1 MQKPVS
7 DFKVLSID
15 GGGIRGIS
23 PATYLSYVEERLE
36 LPIHRYFDLTTGTS
50 TGGLIALA
58 LARGISAK
66 KIETLYR
73 EKGETIFTPRL
84 RLPGKLLPRLT
95 GSHYRGKPLH
105 KELKRVFGKDTPL
118 GEAKCRACIPAL
130 NITTGRVKV
139 FKTRHHAEFERDYML
154 PMWRV
159 AAATSA
165 APTFFPPVK
174 FPSTGEY
181 YIDGGLWANAPS
193 VVGAAEGMM
202 LGAARENIRV
212 LSIGTGKTA
221 YYKDGAPGA
230 GPLGRFRFGVLG
242 WGRDLVQLVMQA
254 QSQRATNLAD
264 GYLLP
269 EDNHVR
275 VEFELP
281 DGDFGL
287 DAVHQTNVLAAR
299 AHDKAKNT
307 AYDVRQVF
315 FQTEAQSFE
324 PIL

>member
-1 MQKPVS
+1 MRPPS
-7 DFKVLSID
+7 RFKVLSLD

-23 PATYLSYVEERLE
+23 PAAYLSYVEERLE
-36 LPIHRYFDLTTGTS
+36 LPIYRYFDLITGTS

-58 LARGISAK
+58 LACGIPAQE
-66 KIETLYR
+66 IETLYR
-73 EKGETIFTPRL
+73 EKGRLIFTPRL

-95 GSHYRGKPLH
+95 GSHYRGKPLYR
-105 KELKRVFGKDTPL
+105 ELKRVFGKDTPL
-118 GEAKCRACIPAL
+118 GEAQCRVCIPAL

-139 FKTRHHAEFERDYML
+139 FKTRHRAEFERDYLL

-165 APTFFPPVK
+165 APTFFPPVR

-193 VVGAAEGMM
+193 VVGAAEGMK
-202 LGAARENIRV
+202 LGIPPENIHV
-212 LSIGTGKTA
+212 LSIGTGKKA
-221 YYKDGAPGA
+221 YYKDGTPGK
-230 GPLGRFRFGVLG
+230 GLLGRFRFGVLG
-242 WGRDLVQLVMQA
+242 WGRDLVQLVMRA
-254 QSQRATNLAD
+254 QSQRATNLAG

-269 EDNHVR
+269 EDNHTR

-281 DGDFGL
+281 PGGDFGL
-287 DAVHQTNVLAAR
+287 DAVHQTDVLAAR

-307 AYDVRQVF
+307 AYEVRQTF
-315 FQTEAQSFE
+315 LQAEAQPFE
-324 PIL
+324 PIP